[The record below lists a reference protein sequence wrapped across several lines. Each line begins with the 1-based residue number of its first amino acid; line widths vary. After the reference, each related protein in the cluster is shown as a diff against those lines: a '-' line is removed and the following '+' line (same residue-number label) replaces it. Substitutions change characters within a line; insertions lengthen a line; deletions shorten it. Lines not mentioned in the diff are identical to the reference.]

1 MHNVNVLNATEF
13 NTKDVSGGKLYM
25 FFKSQLIIIIIT
37 KENSLT
43 EEKHHQKYLVSFSK
57 LDSFLVR
64 IKHHSPFDLI
74 SFGLK

>member
-1 MHNVNVLNATEF
+1 MNVLNATEF
-13 NTKDVSGGKLYM
+13 NTKDVSGDKLYM
-25 FFKSQLIIIIIT
+25 FFKSQLIIIIIIT

-57 LDSFLVR
+57 LDGFLVR